1 MTTKALAAPRL
12 PGFEEVL
19 AECPDLARHLARVDR
34 FAERQSTTAWN
45 ANFDK
50 PTKVIRVPENWDR
63 DDLLQ
68 RLELMHSALMSAE
81 DALAQAKARAGGHLS
96 NRFEKV
102 AELVQEL
109 REAFPRRSPYN
120 ALADQEAP

>member
-1 MTTKALAAPRL
+1 MARPLATPRL
-12 PGFEEVL
+12 PGMEQVI
-19 AECPDLARHLARVDR
+19 AEDPVFARHLARV
-34 FAERQSTTAWN
+34 ERLASKDGTTAWN

-50 PTKVIRVPENWDR
+50 PTKVIRVPEDWDR

-68 RLELMHSALMSAE
+68 RLELMHSALMNAE
-81 DALAQAKARAGGHLS
+81 DELAQAKARAGGHLS

-120 ALADQEAP
+120 ALADQEGP